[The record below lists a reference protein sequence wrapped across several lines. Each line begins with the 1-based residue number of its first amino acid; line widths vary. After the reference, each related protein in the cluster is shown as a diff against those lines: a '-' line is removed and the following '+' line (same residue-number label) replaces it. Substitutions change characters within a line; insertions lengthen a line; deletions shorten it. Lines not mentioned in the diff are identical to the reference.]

1 MRLTKF
7 CSSHGLFTVLAL
19 VGAGPGSA
27 QAQSGPAVVH
37 ALPPVTVSA
46 SPLDQPADG
55 MATPAAVLA
64 GRELAQHRGA
74 TLGETLGGLP
84 GIAADTFG
92 GGASRPVIR
101 GQAAPRVAVVS
112 DGAELMDASG
122 VSPDHAVTIEP
133 LLARRIEV
141 LRGPATL
148 RYGGGAI
155 GGVVNVLDDKVPRHV
170 PEDGFE
176 GEAEL
181 RGATGTGER
190 AGAVGIT
197 AGQGNLAVRVEAAA
211 RESDDYRVPHWHGSR
226 LEGSYNRTATGTL
239 GLSWVTARGYAGAA
253 FTYERRRY
261 GLPGHGHEYESCHP
275 HGSHLH
281 CGGHGHGHD
290 HDDDHGHDHDGDH
303 GHGAGHGVP
312 RIDLHS
318 RRFDLRGQYR
328 EPLAGFEQVRWR
340 AGFTDYYHDE
350 IEGGEPATRF
360 AHRGF
365 DARVEW
371 VHRPV
376 LGWHGVIGLQ
386 GVHGNFGASGEEAFL
401 PDSRRDGA
409 GIFVLEEYR
418 WGDWRFEVG
427 ARQDWQRIRAAG
439 GRPEVRMHGTSVSAA
454 AVWAFAPRYSVALS
468 LSRSQRL
475 PTAQE
480 LFADGVHLAT
490 RTYETGNPGLGKET
504 SHNVALT
511 LRKTE
516 GATTFDVSV
525 FHNRV
530 KDYIY
535 ARTLDRHEDFRLIE
549 YAQHDAVFSGVEG
562 EMRHRFSPVFSAAV
576 FGDHV
581 RGRLAG
587 SANLPR
593 MPAARLGVRGN
604 VTWGRW
610 SGELEYYRVF
620 AQHEVAAYESPSPGY
635 HMVDAWLAYD
645 LRIAAADAQVWLRGT
660 NLLNKLAYNHASFLA
675 GVAPLPGRSMMLGFR
690 ASF

>member
-226 LEGSYNRTATGTL
+226 LEGSYNRTATGT
-239 GLSWVTARGYAGAA
+239 
-253 FTYERRRY
+253 
-261 GLPGHGHEYESCHP
+261 
-275 HGSHLH
+275 
-281 CGGHGHGHD
+281 
-290 HDDDHGHDHDGDH
+290 
-303 GHGAGHGVP
+303 
-312 RIDLHS
+312 
-318 RRFDLRGQYR
+318 
-328 EPLAGFEQVRWR
+328 
-340 AGFTDYYHDE
+340 
-350 IEGGEPATRF
+350 
-360 AHRGF
+360 
-365 DARVEW
+365 
-371 VHRPV
+371 
-376 LGWHGVIGLQ
+376 
-386 GVHGNFGASGEEAFL
+386 
-401 PDSRRDGA
+401 
-409 GIFVLEEYR
+409 
-418 WGDWRFEVG
+418 
-427 ARQDWQRIRAAG
+427 
-439 GRPEVRMHGTSVSAA
+439 
-454 AVWAFAPRYSVALS
+454 
-468 LSRSQRL
+468 
-475 PTAQE
+475 
-480 LFADGVHLAT
+480 
-490 RTYETGNPGLGKET
+490 
-504 SHNVALT
+504 
-511 LRKTE
+511 
-516 GATTFDVSV
+516 
-525 FHNRV
+525 
-530 KDYIY
+530 
-535 ARTLDRHEDFRLIE
+535 
-549 YAQHDAVFSGVEG
+549 
-562 EMRHRFSPVFSAAV
+562 
-576 FGDHV
+576 
-581 RGRLAG
+581 
-587 SANLPR
+587 
-593 MPAARLGVRGN
+593 
-604 VTWGRW
+604 
-610 SGELEYYRVF
+610 
-620 AQHEVAAYESPSPGY
+620 
-635 HMVDAWLAYD
+635 
-645 LRIAAADAQVWLRGT
+645 
-660 NLLNKLAYNHASFLA
+660 
-675 GVAPLPGRSMMLGFR
+675 
-690 ASF
+690 